1 MNRPIRQTL
10 PAALLCTAVLGST
23 ALMTSCSNGA
33 ATSRPVEPVA
43 GLIASRSGSA
53 AAPCYFVILRPGAE
67 GESWTQ
73 ERIDGPTGPAQLWLG
88 ELEDGT
94 TVWRSIDPAV
104 APIDTPLKLVAE
116 RDGWSVEPWEGITLE
131 DVTWQ
136 TKKDFKTGEDG
147 PNLKDYELRSGNA
160 MHKAMWFE
168 PAFGEPGILT
178 ISGNA
183 PMLKIWRK
191 DGTSWKSEVLWTEV
205 VGDDEQRLRDIEVGD
220 VDGDGQDELVIVT
233 HNRGG
238 VYVLEQTEGGMVATR
253 VASTDEPIFVHEVEI
268 GQADDDPALEF
279 FTTPSEPNMFNGEDQ
294 AGRIDRFDYVDGQYV
309 QSVVEDDP
317 ASHAKEIL
325 AVDMDG
331 DGRVEIYAALE
342 AKELRRDFTSDYPGY
357 LNSYTFDASGKVTRA
372 QVMDLKGAMC
382 RFLDVGD
389 IDGDGKQQIVAA
401 TSRDGIYSFDRDGA
415 GEWTRR
421 KVAGGFRSSGFEHA
435 MVLADIDGDG
445 IEEVIAGSDTELQVQ
460 AFAWEAER
468 SRWIPRKLCDVTDG
482 LYLTWNIMPLP
493 AGH

>member
-1 MNRPIRQTL
+1 MNRLLRQTL
-10 PAALLCTAVLGST
+10 PAAVLCSAAFV
-23 ALMTSCSNGA
+23 TSCAPGTSTSTPPA
-33 ATSRPVEPVA
+33 AAVA
-43 GLIASRSGSA
+43 GLIAARSGSA
-53 AAPCYFVILRPGAE
+53 AAPCYFVILRPDGA
-67 GESWTQ
+67 GGSWTQ
-73 ERIDGPTGPAQLWLG
+73 ERVDGPTGSVKLWLG
-88 ELEDGT
+88 ELPDGT
-94 TVWRSIDPAV
+94 TVWRSVDPAV
-104 APIDTPLKLVAE
+104 APIDTPLKLVAG
-116 RDGWSVEPWEGITLE
+116 RDGWSVAPWEGIALE

-136 TKKDFKTGEDG
+136 TKKDMRTDEVG
-147 PNLKDYELRSGNA
+147 PSLKDYELRSGNA

-168 PAFGEPGILT
+168 PVFGEPGILT
-178 ISGNA
+178 ISANA
-183 PMLKIWRK
+183 PMLKIWRN
-191 DGTSWKSEVLWTEV
+191 DGTTWRSEVLWTEV
-205 VGDDEQRLRDIEVGD
+205 VGDDEQRLRDVEVGD
-220 VDGDGQDELVIVT
+220 VDGDGQDVT

-238 VYVLEQTEGGMVATR
+238 VYVLEQTEGGLVATR

-268 GQADDDPALEF
+268 GQADDDAALEF
-279 FTTPSEPNMFNGEDQ
+279 FTTPSEPNAFNGEDQ

-309 QSVVEDDP
+309 QSIVEDDP

-357 LNSYTFDASGKVTRA
+357 LNSYTFDAAGKVTRA

-389 IDGDGKQQIVAA
+389 IDGDGKLQIVAA
-401 TSRDGIYSFDRDGA
+401 TSRDGIYSFDRDDA

-435 MVLADIDGDG
+435 MVLADLNGDG

-460 AFAWEAER
+460 AFEWEAER
-468 SRWIPRKLCDVTDG
+468 SRWIPSKLCDVTDG
-482 LYLTWNIMPLP
+482 VYLTWNIMPLP
-493 AGH
+493 AGR